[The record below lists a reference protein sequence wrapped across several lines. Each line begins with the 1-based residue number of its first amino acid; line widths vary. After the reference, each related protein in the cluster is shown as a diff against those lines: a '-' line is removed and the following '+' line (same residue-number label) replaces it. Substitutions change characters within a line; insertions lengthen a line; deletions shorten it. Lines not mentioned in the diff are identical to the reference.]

1 MDLVA
6 RGKSDRRIALILNL
20 APQTVTH
27 YVQRATQKLGARN
40 RTAAAVRYAAHA
52 WPPTAAAPLA
62 DPLSAQE
69 GRVLALV
76 AAGLTDQQ
84 IALHLQLGPST
95 VKQHLLSARRKLG
108 VPNRTAATPPFALQP
123 AAPRPSAGLV
133 LGRRVLL
140 RFRLRCNR
148 SHHRQA

>member
-1 MDLVA
+1 MISVPPEHPLTPREHDVMDLVA
-6 RGKSDRRIALILNL
+6 RGESDRRIALILSL

-27 YVQRATQKLGARN
+27 YVQSATQKLGARN

-52 WPPTAAAPLA
+52 WPLAEAAPLA

-95 VKQHLLSARRKLG
+95 VKQHLLNARRKLG
-108 VPNRTAATPPFALQP
+108 VPNRTAAAVCYARRQPPREQ
-123 AAPRPSAGLV
+123 G
-133 LGRRVLL
+133 GT
-140 RFRLRCNR
+140 
-148 SHHRQA
+148 